1 LAHLGEKERELQWH
15 LEKTINK
22 VKELIEDVKLREALR
37 EILSLAS
44 ATNKYFQDQKPWA
57 SDDAATTLYTTVNIL
72 QPLSILLSP
81 YIPDAADRAL
91 KCLNAKKELSS
102 RFSLEPG
109 HEIKAEILFKK
120 IDSIEKVKKYKTK
133 YIKKDLAEK
142 TSKLE
147 AKGAV
152 KANKSIGKESSALT
166 NPDAL
171 AMVNNMMSFKE
182 FEKVDLRVATITS
195 VEDHPNADKLYI
207 LQIDL
212 GSEQR
217 QLVAGLRLKYTK
229 EQLRGKQIIVVTNLE
244 PRELRGTRSEGMLL
258 AAEDGTILQ
267 PLAKVPNGS
276 KIM

>member
-1 LAHLGEKERELQWH
+1 M
-15 LEKTINK
+15 
-22 VKELIEDVKLREALR
+22 
-37 EILSLAS
+37 
-44 ATNKYFQDQKPWA
+44 
-57 SDDAATTLYTTVNIL
+57 
-72 QPLSILLSP
+72 
-81 YIPDAADRAL
+81 
-91 KCLNAKKELSS
+91 
-102 RFSLEPG
+102 
-109 HEIKAEILFKK
+109 
-120 IDSIEKVKKYKTK
+120 
-133 YIKKDLAEK
+133 AEK